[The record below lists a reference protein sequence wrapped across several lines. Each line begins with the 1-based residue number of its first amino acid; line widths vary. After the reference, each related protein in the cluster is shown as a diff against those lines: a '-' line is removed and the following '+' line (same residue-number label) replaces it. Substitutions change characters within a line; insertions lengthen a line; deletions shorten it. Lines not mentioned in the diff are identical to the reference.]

1 MNQPIGNVVLEKA
14 SSIATSITG
23 PTSVVNTTAEDKE
36 FARQILERSV
46 PTYRQAYSDRTAWV
60 MSCLAEL
67 AYVRFNPLF
76 PNTAIQ
82 TQFDEKVKDLLE
94 SKRLGT
100 LAKLIEMISY
110 DAEDERAILENDLG
124 VINLK
129 LVHTFD
135 IKGTQAIIASTDDFI
150 VLSFRGTE
158 STSPKDIKSD
168 CKANKIAC
176 VSGGMVHSGFS
187 EAFDLVREPIQTL
200 LDKAPLK
207 DKPLFITGHSLGGA
221 LATIAAKRLRHNS
234 GVAACYTFGSPRVGD
249 TVWVSGIRTPVYR
262 VVNAVDAVT
271 MLPPGGEVIAV
282 TSKLFSVIPFC
293 TSLSKYLQTK
303 FGGYLHS
310 GDMRYLTN
318 CKNGDFDKVTLLH
331 GVSWLYR
338 TMGLLKKSLGA
349 SRALKDHSIS
359 IYRKKLAIVAR
370 NRNVNQ

>member
-1 MNQPIGNVVLEKA
+1 MDQPIGNVVVEKA
-14 SSIATSITG
+14 SSNAISITG
-23 PTSVVNTTAEDKE
+23 PTSFINKTVEEKE
-36 FARQILERSV
+36 FAQNILKRRV
-46 PTYRQAYSDRTAWV
+46 PTYRQAYSDRTSWV

-67 AYVRFNPLF
+67 AYVKFNPLF
-76 PNTAIQ
+76 PNAAMQ
-82 TQFDEKVKDLLE
+82 ALFDENVKGLLE
-94 SKRLGT
+94 SKRLDS
-100 LAKLIEMISY
+100 LAKLIEMFSY
-110 DAEDERAILENDLG
+110 DAEHERSILESDLDI
-124 VINLK
+124 INLK

-135 IKGTQAIIASTDDFI
+135 VKGTQAIIVSTDDFI

-158 STSPKDIKSD
+158 SKSPKDIKSD

-176 VSGGMVHSGFS
+176 VSGGMVHCGFS
-187 EAFDLVREPIQTL
+187 EAFDLVREPIQTA

-221 LATIAAKRLRHNS
+221 LATIAAKRLRHDS
-234 GVAACYTFGSPRVGD
+234 GIAACYTFGSPRVGD

-262 VVNAVDAVT
+262 VVNAVDVVT

-293 TSLSKYLQTK
+293 SSLSKYLQTK

-318 CKNGDFDKVTLLH
+318 CKNGNYEQVTLLY

-338 TMGLLKKSLGA
+338 TLGLWKNSLGA

-359 IYRKKLAIVAR
+359 VYRKKLAIVVRKR
-370 NRNVNQ
+370 NLDQ